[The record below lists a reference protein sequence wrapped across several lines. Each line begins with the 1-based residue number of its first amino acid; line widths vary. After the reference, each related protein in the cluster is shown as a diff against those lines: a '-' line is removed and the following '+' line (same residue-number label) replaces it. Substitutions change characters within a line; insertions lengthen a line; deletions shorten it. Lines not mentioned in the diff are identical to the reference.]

1 LGWVGLGWVGLL
13 QRFLVFAL
21 ELFAGVL
28 LVFVE
33 EFGVETDVAG
43 FVDTVDVSETSSDG
57 EVGPDFGEIAVYI
70 PDILWLGI
78 QRGIINASIIDTYPS
93 IPLPHVPRLLRKD
106 HLLRHR

>member
-1 LGWVGLGWVGLL
+1 MGRL
-13 QRFLVFAL
+13 QRLVVFAL
-21 ELFAGVL
+21 EFFAGVL

-43 FVDTVDVSETSSDG
+43 FIDPVDVTETSGDG
-57 EVGPDFGEIAVYI
+57 EVGSDLGEIAVYI
-70 PDILWLGI
+70 PDILWLSI

-93 IPLPHVPRLLRKD
+93 IPTCTFMEGVGED